1 MRRKSI
7 MEIARSNGQETY
19 LERQMFTQLKYQLK
33 NSEIVEKQKNRMKI
47 AKVENLQFADNR
59 RFETEKIQKSQFDY

>member
-1 MRRKSI
+1 